1 MQPKYPYLI
10 IEGNIGAGKTTLAK
24 RLAADMGSRL
34 ILEQFEDNS
43 FLPKFYNDP
52 KRFAF
57 PLELSFLASR
67 FTQLKEIIGT
77 HSGMFESASIIADY
91 SFFKNLVFSRI
102 TLEDD
107 EFTLF
112 YKLYEIIN
120 PQLPKGDLIVYVHQP
135 VNRLVVNINKRG
147 RSYEQDIQSAYLE
160 KIEAG
165 YFEFFRQ
172 MPKQKVLVIDAK
184 TLDFASNEE
193 DYQKIKH
200 IIFDQEHPE
209 GISRPVL

>member
-24 RLAADMGSRL
+24 KLAADMGSRL
-34 ILEQFEDNS
+34 MLEQFEDNS

-67 FTQLKEIIGT
+67 FTQLKEIIGNP
-77 HSGMFESASIIADY
+77 SGIFDSPAIIADY

-120 PQLPKGDLIVYVHQP
+120 PQLPRADMIVYVHQP
-135 VNRLVVNINKRG
+135 VSRLIFNINKRG

-172 MPKQKVLVIDAK
+172 MPKQKILVLDAK
-184 TLDFASNEE
+184 NIDFANNEE
-193 DYQKIKH
+193 DYRKIKH
-200 IIFDQEHPE
+200 IIFNEEYPE

>member
-24 RLAADMGSRL
+24 KLAADMGSRL

-67 FTQLKEIIGT
+67 FTQLKEIIAN
-77 HSGMFESASIIADY
+77 HSGIFDSPSIIADY

-120 PQLPKGDLIVYVHQP
+120 PQLPRADLIVYIHQP
-135 VNRLVVNINKRG
+135 VNRLILNINKRG

-172 MPKQKVLVIDAK
+172 MPKQKILVIDAQNM
-184 TLDFASNEE
+184 DFSGNKE
-193 DYQKIKH
+193 DYRKIKD
-200 IIFDQEHPE
+200 IIFNEDYPE
-209 GISRPVL
+209 GISRPIL